1 VRIIPLEP
9 STAASPTPPSGL
21 QAESPGR
28 ARRCQGDPGEIGANG
43 LPERLPVRIQLSGVA
58 YSFVRQEELANLNDI
73 RLRRIG
79 CVGPF
84 EAVQAQG
91 AGEGQVIYLRVS
103 RTAQT
108 LYRYETASSFA
119 VDFIVAGDAQ
129 VITAGD
135 QSYVLRETWHRSIY
149 SSVTAIAFAQDASAL
164 DPPRVFAV
172 PVDGDIIAEYVPE
185 VGDVVEAP
193 AELRARAEEAGI
205 NPDLVL
211 AGNRRYLLV
220 NLWSPIGT
228 TTNGWVTLYSSSGEG
243 VADTL
248 LATDPRSLDL
258 FIYRRSGAAV
268 G

>member
-1 VRIIPLEP
+1 M
-9 STAASPTPPSGL
+9 
-21 QAESPGR
+21 
-28 ARRCQGDPGEIGANG
+28 
-43 LPERLPVRIQLSGVA
+43 SGVA
-58 YSFVRQEELANLNDI
+58 YSFVRQEELANDI
-73 RLRRIG
+73 KLRRIG

-91 AGEGQVIYLRVS
+91 AGAGQVIYLRAS

-135 QSYVLRETWHRSIY
+135 ESYVLAETWHRSIY
-149 SSVTAIAFAQDASAL
+149 SSVTAILFAQDASAP
-164 DPPRVFAV
+164 DPPRLFAV

-193 AELRARAEEAGI
+193 ADLRARAEEAEI

-211 AGNRRYLLV
+211 AGGRRYLLV
-220 NLWSPIGT
+220 NLWTPIGT
-228 TTNGWVTLYSSSGEG
+228 TTNGWVTLYSSAGEG

-258 FIYRRSGAAV
+258 FIYRRSGAPV